1 MNDFKDNSWNDKPRR
16 KALRYNGPALNEEI
30 QRLPGGAPRMAALRE
45 AIAQAD
51 RQEDHR
57 WRLFFRR
64 SEERRGGKECR
75 TTGFSGGGRAE

>member
-51 RQEDHR
+51 REGYDP
-57 WRLFFRR
+57 WALA
-64 SEERRGGKECR
+64 ELIGV
-75 TTGFSGGGRAE
+75 RAEFWA